1 MADAKVSMDKFSAG
15 DKDLSNFFWILKITA
30 RDLII
35 SLITPFL
42 W

>member
-1 MADAKVSMDKFSAG
+1 MEDAKVSIDKFKQG
-15 DKDLSNFFWILKITA
+15 DKDLSNFYWILKITA
-30 RDLII
+30 RDLFV